1 LLPAWFN
8 GQDRVCIANVDKSRN
23 VTAKMLDISE
33 RLDNL
38 SEVYQRRL
46 RLLHGLLSRLK
57 VEIPKD
63 KPAAHLLFPLNEH
76 RDIAKR
82 SWELYE
88 MDLNEPFVASKMPE
102 TQFRYHVSY
111 QAELGSEYVVVA
123 PILYD
128 RTRASM
134 YVRRAGHGTTQ
145 IWTNWCALHV
155 LAERETPMESQH
167 GRHGR
172 SHVTRSKGF
181 CSDRVPLQLY
191 NATSKFIKS

>member
-1 LLPAWFN
+1 
-8 GQDRVCIANVDKSRN
+8 
-23 VTAKMLDISE
+23 MLDISE

-88 MDLNEPFVASKMPE
+88 MDLNEPFVASKMSD
-102 TQFRYHVSY
+102 FRAKFPKHNS
-111 QAELGSEYVVVA
+111 
-123 PILYD
+123 D
-128 RTRASM
+128 
-134 YVRRAGHGTTQ
+134 TT
-145 IWTNWCALHV
+145 
-155 LAERETPMESQH
+155 
-167 GRHGR
+167 
-172 SHVTRSKGF
+172 
-181 CSDRVPLQLY
+181 
-191 NATSKFIKS
+191 